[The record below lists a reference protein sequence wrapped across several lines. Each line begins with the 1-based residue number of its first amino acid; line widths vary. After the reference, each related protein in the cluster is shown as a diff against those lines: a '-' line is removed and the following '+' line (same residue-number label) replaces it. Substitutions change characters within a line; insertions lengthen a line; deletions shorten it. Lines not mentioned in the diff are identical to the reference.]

1 MNQSPPFPDK
11 NRIHNVPIE
20 NLGMYQITQNQLTQL
35 YLEQKPPCISLYLP
49 THQRHPENQQDAIRF
64 RNLLQTLGIKIQQL
78 YPDASMEYERS
89 KLQSLSYDIEFW
101 NRRTEGLAIL
111 CSPDGMHQFDLHR
124 AVVESVDVA
133 DGFNLKP
140 LLLELQAADRYHVL
154 ALSRHEARLF
164 EGNRNSL
171 REVSVSHFPST
182 IDDALGSELTEQHL
196 TVASYGAGAARAG
209 NGGTTPSVHAHGDK
223 TDEVDND
230 RDRFFRSID
239 RSILEH
245 HSRPSGLPLM
255 LAALPEYQEPF
266 HAISHNPFLM
276 TIGLTRSPDSLNL
289 GGDVVIVPAEQMPA
303 TSGAAAFFRY

>member
-1 MNQSPPFPDK
+1 
-11 NRIHNVPIE
+11 
-20 NLGMYQITQNQLTQL
+20 
-35 YLEQKPPCISLYLP
+35 
-49 THQRHPENQQDAIRF
+49 
-64 RNLLQTLGIKIQQL
+64 
-78 YPDASMEYERS
+78 
-89 KLQSLSYDIEFW
+89 
-101 NRRTEGLAIL
+101 
-111 CSPDGMHQFDLHR
+111 MHQFDLHR

-154 ALSRHEARLF
+154 ALSRHEAKLF

-171 REVSVSHFPST
+171 HEVSVSHFPST

-276 TIGLTRSPDSLNL
+276 TIGLTRSPDSLKLDQMRSAAWQVMEPQLEERMAKQISDFKTAEAQSLGTSDLADLAEALVAGRVKRLLIEADRLIRGKLDPLTGVIEILPADQVDSVDLLDRMAAMALNL